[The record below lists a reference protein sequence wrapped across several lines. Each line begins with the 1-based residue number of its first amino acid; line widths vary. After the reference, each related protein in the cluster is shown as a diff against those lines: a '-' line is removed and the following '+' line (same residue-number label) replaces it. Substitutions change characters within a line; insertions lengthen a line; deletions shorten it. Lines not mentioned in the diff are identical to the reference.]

1 MLLVK
6 EFLLKAAPE
15 RFAPSFKFF
24 PKPALSGN
32 GKIFRNNEEHK
43 TMASTSFKNADSIL
57 SVTLRKN
64 QFKTD
69 ENSFIGRVTRNTV
82 TLENLIASIS
92 EKNEGVSP
100 YMVQHVAN
108 LLGKEMIRACQNGN
122 AVDVLGI
129 GTMYIGV
136 AGTVTGENPS
146 ESSIP
151 GFKICFTPSAAA
163 QEAVDNLKV
172 DKVVIADSNPVF
184 DRIINTFNQNED
196 RVLMKGK
203 GVKIIGT
210 RLKVFGESSGIW
222 FAPLEADGTV
232 CLDETRWTAVSQET
246 ISANKPKSLEFYVP
260 DDLTESAYCIV
271 LRTRYCSGDK
281 ELKSPVTA
289 ISKAI
294 TIAA

>member
-1 MLLVK
+1 MT
-6 EFLLKAAPE
+6 
-15 RFAPSFKFF
+15 S
-24 PKPALSGN
+24 
-32 GKIFRNNEEHK
+32 
-43 TMASTSFKNADSIL
+43 STFKNADSIL

-64 QFKTD
+64 QFKAD

-151 GFKICFTPSAAA
+151 GFKICFTPRRKRPLTI
-163 QEAVDNLKV
+163 LKWT
-172 DKVVIADSNPVF
+172 KLSS
-184 DRIINTFNQNED
+184 RIPIQ
-196 RVLMKGK
+196 
-203 GVKIIGT
+203 
-210 RLKVFGESSGIW
+210 S
-222 FAPLEADGTV
+222 
-232 CLDETRWTAVSQET
+232 
-246 ISANKPKSLEFYVP
+246 
-260 DDLTESAYCIV
+260 LTESSIPSIKTKTV
-271 LRTRYCSGDK
+271 F
-281 ELKSPVTA
+281 
-289 ISKAI
+289 
-294 TIAA
+294 